1 MKGDVRNC
9 YLPIICHATNLTVYS
24 TLGTLGRLVGAP
36 SIGLFIGFEL
46 RLVSVGT
53 SLDSDRSSLNRDL
66 WGFIGSSSSGVFR
79 KGMCGFEGGVCFGV
93 VCLGALCKA
102 SRGEG

>member
-1 MKGDVRNC
+1 MASFR
-9 YLPIICHATNLTVYS
+9 HATNLTLSS

-36 SIGLFIGFEL
+36 SIGLFMGFEL

-53 SLDSDRSSLNRDL
+53 SRDSDRSSLNRDL

-79 KGMCGFEGGVCFGV
+79 KGMWVLVGGVCLGV
-93 VCLGALCKA
+93 VCLGALCSA